1 MHLVVDFDGTITQS
15 DTIAELVRSAMQHQ
29 RRQRTQTQTQTQ
41 TDHSLP
47 SAWKHALQTYLAEHH
62 AYHANYH
69 PPETRRTTPALEA
82 GFLAGLRPLEEASLA
97 RVSHSGLFRGLSRR
111 ALHGMGAEAVSSGRV
126 RLRSGWPDLLAEAT
140 RRGIPLTVL
149 SVHWSRSFIQ
159 GVLSHDLP
167 PAGPPVDV
175 LANEIDDQ
183 GGIVGPA
190 GDELSRLVT
199 AGDKLAV
206 LRRWT
211 AAAEHEVVYLGD
223 SPTDLTCLLA
233 AQTGIVLAAA
243 EDGSSPVL
251 KTLRRIGIQV
261 KHVGGIKASR
271 AGSADETEKAVFWA
285 RDMREVLQSRVLGT

>member
-29 RRQRTQTQTQTQ
+29 HRQRPQTQ
-41 TDHSLP
+41 TDHNLP
-47 SAWKHALQTYLAEHH
+47 SAWEHALQTYLAEYR
-62 AYHANYH
+62 AYHADYH

-82 GFLAGLRPLEEASLA
+82 SFLAGLKPLEEASLA
-97 RVSHSGLFRGLSRR
+97 RVSHSGLFVALSRH
-111 ALHGMGAEAVSSGRV
+111 ALHDMGAEAVSSGRV

-159 GVLSHDLP
+159 GVLSHDLLP
-167 PAGPPVDV
+167 SGPPIDV

-190 GDELSRLVT
+190 GDEPSRLVT

-206 LRRWT
+206 LQRWT
-211 AAAEHEVVYLGD
+211 AAAEHEVIYLGD

-233 AQTGIVLAAA
+233 AQTGIVLAAG

-261 KHVGGIKASR
+261 KHVGGIMAAR
-271 AGSADETEKAVFWA
+271 AGSADGTEQVVFWA
-285 RDMREVLQSRVLGT
+285 RDMREVLQSGVLGT